1 MNYLATSR
9 FLSIYI
15 KSKLA
20 QGIYRFRYYPI
31 LDNYNIISRRLIS
44 SA

>member
-1 MNYLATSR
+1 MNYLAASR

-15 KSKLA
+15 KVKLA

-31 LDNYNIISRRLIS
+31 LDDYNVICLGG
-44 SA
+44 